1 MVNPQPLISV
11 VDDDRSVRRALQRL
25 LRTSG
30 YATEQFASAK
40 EFLSS
45 PALSRTA
52 CLILDIQLGATTG
65 FELQAELAA
74 GGSAIPIIFISAHDD
89 AATGERI
96 AESGATAY
104 LRKPFEEHDLLDAIR
119 RAVDTGD
126 SLDHAPTP
134 GETP

>member
-1 MVNPQPLISV
+1 MVLTQLLISV

-25 LRTSG
+25 LRTGG
-30 YATEQFASAK
+30 YATEVFASSQ

-45 PALSRTA
+45 PALRDTA

-65 FELQAELAA
+65 FELQTQLAA
-74 GGSAIPIIFISAHDD
+74 GGSAIPIVFISAYDD

-96 AESGATAY
+96 AASGAAAY
-104 LRKPFEEHDLLDAIR
+104 LRKPFEEKDLLDAIR
-119 RAVDTGD
+119 RAVDTRDG
-126 SLDHAPTP
+126 LDHAPTR

>member
-1 MVNPQPLISV
+1 MVDTQPLISV
-11 VDDDRSVRRALQRL
+11 VDDDRSVRRALRRL
-25 LRTSG
+25 LQTGG
-30 YATEQFASAK
+30 YATELFASAQ

-65 FELQAELAA
+65 FELQAQLAA
-74 GGSAIPIIFISAHDD
+74 DGSAIPIIFISAYDD
-89 AATGERI
+89 AATGTRI
-96 AESGATAY
+96 AESGAAAY

-126 SLDHAPTP
+126 SLDLAPTP
-134 GETP
+134 GEIS